1 MKFPSTI
8 ATFLL
13 PALLSAQQPGPA
25 PAAPP
30 DSTTGRVFQ
39 LGEVSVVATQAVEQQ
54 DRVSAATMA
63 AQDKLDVPAALNLL
77 PGIALTAS
85 GNRNESMVS
94 VRGFDL
100 RQVPVYMD
108 GIPVYVPYDGYVDLG
123 RFSTADLAVIDV
135 SKSLSS
141 VLYGPNS
148 LGGAIN
154 LVSRKPEKKLEVDGA
169 LGAINDNGYLGNI
182 NLGTRQRKF
191 YVQGGY
197 SYLHRDA
204 FVLPESFPPAKTGN
218 GGQRENAYR
227 TDGKL
232 SVKFG
237 CTPNAR
243 HEYVLG
249 YINQRGEKGNPPYA
263 GDDTRNSQFTKPRY
277 WQWPHWDKETVYFL
291 SNTALSATSHLR
303 AKLYYDAFTNE
314 LKSFDDATYA
324 TQNKP
329 SSFTSYYDDYT
340 YGGGLEYG
348 TTRVPKN
355 NLRLALQYKTDV
367 HREHD
372 LGQPV
377 RTFNDNTVTVGVEDS
392 WRLTDKFQLVP
403 GIGYSVRNNTRADDY
418 NAGTETIQP
427 YQDAGS
433 SAAWNGQVGLF
444 YLPKDRHKVGLSA
457 SHRTRFA
464 TIKDRYSYRMG
475 TALPNPGL
483 KPESADNLEL
493 GYTGRAAQGLTV
505 QAAFFYSRITDVIMS
520 ISEVQPGKAQ
530 MRNAGRAEYTGMEAG
545 FTWELR
551 KNLSATANYTYIE
564 RRNLEDPS
572 LRFTDVPNTKVI
584 GYLTYK
590 PVERLRL
597 IASVEHNSSRYSTSY
612 GTKADAFTLLN
623 AFISGKVWKYASIE
637 LGVNNLLDTNY
648 SLVEGYPGE
657 GRTLILTLR
666 FSNLN

>member
-1 MKFPSTI
+1 MKTLS
-8 ATFLL
+8 ATVLFFIPTLL
-13 PALLSAQQPGPA
+13 LAQQPGPA
-25 PAAPP
+25 PVAPP
-30 DSTTGRVFQ
+30 DTTAGRIFQ
-39 LGEVSVVATQAVEQQ
+39 LGEVSVVATKAADQQ

-63 AQDKLDVPAALNLL
+63 AQGKLDVPDALNLL
-77 PGIALTAS
+77 PGIAATAS

-154 LVSRKPEKKLEVDGA
+154 LVSRKPEKQFEVDGA
-169 LGAINDNGYLGNI
+169 VGTINDNGYLGNI

-204 FVLPESFPPAKTGN
+204 FILPESFTPTKTEN
-218 GGQRENAYR
+218 GGQRENSYR

-232 SVKFG
+232 SLKFG
-237 CTPNAR
+237 WTPNAK
-243 HEYVLG
+243 HEYVVG
-249 YINQRGEKGNPPYA
+249 YINQRGEKGNPTYA
-263 GDDTRNSQFTKPRY
+263 GEDMRNSQITKPRY
-277 WQWPHWDKETVYFL
+277 WQWPHWDKETIYFL
-291 SNTALSATSHLR
+291 SSTALTAQSHLR

-314 LKSFDDATYA
+314 IKAFDNATYT

-348 TTRVPKN
+348 TTRIPKN
-355 NLRLALQYKTDV
+355 TVRLALQYKTDV

-372 LGQPV
+372 LGMPV
-377 RTFNDNTVTVGVEDS
+377 RTFNDNTITVGVEDS

-403 GIGYSVRNNTRADDY
+403 GIGYSVRNNTRADDFI
-418 NAGTETIQP
+418 AGTETIQP
-427 YQDAGS
+427 YPDAGAS
-433 SAAWNGQVGLF
+433 EAWNGQLGLF
-444 YLPKDRHKVGLSA
+444 YLPKDGHKLGLSA

-475 TALPNPGL
+475 TAIPNPGL
-483 KPESADNLEL
+483 SPETADNLEL
-493 GYTGRAAQGLTV
+493 SYTGRAAKRLFVQGAL
-505 QAAFFYSRITDVIMS
+505 FYSSITDVIMS

-530 MRNAGRAEYTGMEAG
+530 MRNAGRAEYAGVEAG
-545 FTWELR
+545 LTYDLR

-564 RRNLEDPS
+564 RRNLEDPV
-572 LRFTDVPNTKVI
+572 LRFTDVPDTKVI
-584 GYLTYK
+584 GTLTYK

-597 IASVEHNSSRYSTSY
+597 IASAEHNSSRYSTSY

-623 AFISGKVWKYASIE
+623 AFISGKVWKYASVD
-637 LGVNNLLDTNY
+637 LGVNNLFDTNY
-648 SLVEGYPGE
+648 CLVEGYPEE
-657 GRTLILTLR
+657 GRNFILTLR
-666 FSNLN
+666 FQNHE